1 MVKTK
6 LHPQLLEAFHTISQH
21 PKVANKICARTCR
34 LEDFFSAPE
43 FTSSVRAFVDQH
55 EDGFGYVA
63 EGEEQ
68 PLGNYDVYLKY
79 TKLIEELL
87 ESFLSSHGMDHE
99 VLCVFACACVC
110 THVGLRAS

>member
-1 MVKTK
+1 MVMTK
-6 LHPQLLEAFHTISQH
+6 LHDSWRLSTLFLSTVH
-21 PKVANKICARTCR
+21 TCR